1 MARNYKLKASSYKL
15 KKMKS
20 IKEKQKEA
28 FTAMKE
34 KMGYKNPMQSPRLQ
48 KVIISA
54 GVGSFKDKK
63 KIETVEDR
71 LSKIT
76 GQKASKRGA
85 KKSVAAYK
93 TRQGDT
99 VGTQVTLRGPRMY
112 GFLDKLLNVAFP
124 RTRDFR
130 GISAGS
136 IDEIG
141 NITIGIRENTIF
153 PEVVDEDLRDVFGMG
168 ITVVTTAKSKKEA
181 RAFFDH
187 LGFPFKKEE
196 KPKN

>member
-1 MARNYKLKASSYKL
+1 
-15 KKMKS
+15 MKS
-20 IKEKQKEA
+20 TKQKQKEA
-28 FTAMKE
+28 FGALKE
-34 KMGYKNPMQSPRLQ
+34 KMGYKNPMQTPRLT
-48 KVIISA
+48 KVVVSA

-76 GQKASKRGA
+76 GQRAAKRGA

-93 TRQGDT
+93 TRTGDT
-99 VGTQVTLRGPRMY
+99 VGTQITLRGPRMY

-130 GISAGS
+130 GISAGA

-141 NITIGIRENTIF
+141 NITIGIREHTIF
-153 PEVVDEDLRDVFGMG
+153 PEAVDEDLRDVFGMG
-168 ITVVTTAKSKKEA
+168 ITVVTTAKTKKEA

-187 LGFPFKKEE
+187 LGFPFKKVEE
-196 KPKN
+196 LKRE

>member
-1 MARNYKLKASSYKL
+1 
-15 KKMKS
+15 MKS

-28 FTAMKE
+28 FTGLKE
-34 KMGYKNPMQSPRLQ
+34 KMGYTNPMQAPRLE
-48 KVIISA
+48 KVVINA

-71 LSKIT
+71 LSKLT
-76 GQKASKRGA
+76 GQKVAKRGA
-85 KKSVAAYK
+85 KKSIAIYK

-99 VGTQVTLRGPRMY
+99 VGAQVTLRGPRMY

-130 GISAGS
+130 GISANS

-141 NITIGIRENTIF
+141 NITIGVQEHTIF
-153 PEVVDEDLRDVFGMG
+153 PEAVDEDLRDVFGMG
-168 ITVVTTAKSKKEA
+168 ITVVTTAKSKAEA
-181 RAFFDH
+181 RAFFDY
-187 LGFPFKKEE
+187 LGFPFKKNEE
-196 KPKN
+196 ARKK